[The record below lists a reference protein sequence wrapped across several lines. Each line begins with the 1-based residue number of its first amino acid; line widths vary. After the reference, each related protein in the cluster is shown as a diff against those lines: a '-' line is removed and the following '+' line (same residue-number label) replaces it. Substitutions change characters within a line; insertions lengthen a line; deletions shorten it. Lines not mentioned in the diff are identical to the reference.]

1 MLFGE
6 VTQCQP
12 NYKIE
17 ALDLNKAKGE
27 FTALKL
33 SGEKVGLVNP
43 MVFADMDTLW
53 VLGGRPKKIKDK
65 TKSAI
70 Y

>member
-1 MLFGE
+1 

-17 ALDLNKAKGE
+17 ALDLKKAKGE
-27 FTALKL
+27 FSPLKV

-53 VLGGRPKKIKDK
+53 VLGGRAKKIKN
-65 TKSAI
+65 KSESAM